1 MTGPAAVPGVL
12 EKYRGLKAR
21 VRYYGADGRRLQPAD
36 LHAELRAG
44 DAAGRRA
51 AWEKLC
57 GAWKPFEAEGAD
69 LLGEACRE
77 KLPACALELYN
88 VQPGPLLAPALAAR
102 PRLHAALEE
111 KAALVGA
118 NGFRFCDMWARL
130 PAAAGSEVAFEDGI
144 KELAALCDHV
154 FAGGGDFV
162 RAMQADGRIFFG
174 EGNPHCTVPP
184 GGGPVRVCLPES
196 FRKLRPEDLPGVA
209 HELGHALHCDLTA
222 RLSPEKSYSMIFAEF
237 FSQLLEELC
246 WRRLLAAAA
255 PELRRQLALGRLE
268 TETFDFLL
276 MPMVLKLEEDATQR
290 AKRGALTRERIEELE
305 DDACREWF
313 GTPSNGARFWLRTER
328 LYNPELAF
336 DSFVYISGRAL
347 SLAAADRAARA
358 GRLEKPELEAL
369 VLDTI
374 TLDLKSW
381 LQTHTP

>member
-1 MTGPAAVPGVL
+1 M
-12 EKYRGLKAR
+12 EKKIIDRYRDLKAR
-21 VRYYGADGRRLQPAD
+21 VRYYDGDGRRLQPAD
-36 LHAELRAG
+36 LHAALRAG
-44 DAAGRRA
+44 DAAGRRE

-69 LLGEACRE
+69 LLNAACRE
-77 KLPACALELYN
+77 KIPACALELYN

-102 PRLHAALEE
+102 PRLRAALEE

-130 PAAAGSEVAFEDGI
+130 PAAAGSETSFEDGL
-144 KELAALCDHV
+144 KDLAALCDHA

-162 RAMQADGRIFFG
+162 RGMLDDGRLTFG

-184 GGGPVRVCLPES
+184 GGGPVKVVLPES

-222 RLSPEKSYSMIFAEF
+222 RLAPGKSYAMIFAEF

-255 PELRRQLALGRLE
+255 PELKRQLALGRLE

-276 MPMVLKLEEDATQR
+276 MPMALKLEEDVTQR
-290 AKRGALTRERIEELE
+290 AKRGALARERIEELE

-328 LYNPELAF
+328 LFNPELAF

-347 SLAAADRAARA
+347 SLAAADRVARA
-358 GRLEKPELEAL
+358 GRLERPALDAL
-369 VLDTI
+369 VQDTI
-374 TLDLKSW
+374 DLDLKAW
-381 LQTHTP
+381 LQKY

>member
-1 MTGPAAVPGVL
+1 MD
-12 EKYRGLKAR
+12 KKIIDRYRDLKGR
-21 VRYYGADGRRLQPAD
+21 VRYYADDGRRLQPAD
-36 LHAELRAG
+36 LHAALRAG
-44 DAAGRRA
+44 DAAGRKA

-57 GAWKPFEAEGAD
+57 GAWKNFEAEGAD
-69 LLGEACRE
+69 LLNEACRA

-102 PRLHAALEE
+102 PRLRAALEE

-130 PAAAGSEVAFEDGI
+130 PAADGSELPFEDGI

-162 RAMQADGRIFFG
+162 RAMRDDGRLTFG

-184 GGGPVRVCLPES
+184 GGGPVRVVLPES

-222 RLSPEKSYSMIFAEF
+222 RLSPGKSYGMIFAEF

-246 WRRLLAAAA
+246 WRRLLAAAS
-255 PELRRQLALGRLE
+255 PELKRQLELGRLE

-276 MPMVLKLEEDATQR
+276 MPMVLKLEEDVTQR
-290 AKRGALTRERIEELE
+290 AKRGPVTRERIEELQ
-305 DDACREWF
+305 DDAAREWF
-313 GTPSNGARFWLRTER
+313 GVPARDARFWLRTER
-328 LYNPELAF
+328 LFNPELAF

-347 SLAAADRAARA
+347 SLAAADRVGRA
-358 GRLEKPELEAL
+358 GRLEKPALEAM
-369 VLDTI
+369 VQDTVD
-374 TLDLKSW
+374 LDLKGW
-381 LQTHTP
+381 LQKHIP

>member
-1 MTGPAAVPGVL
+1 MTGPAAAPGVL

-36 LHAELRAG
+36 LHAQLRAG

-57 GAWKPFEAEGAD
+57 GSWKSFEAEGFD
-69 LLGEACRE
+69 LFNEACRA
-77 KLPACALELYN
+77 KIPSCALELYN

-130 PAAAGSEVAFEDGI
+130 PAAAGSEAAFEDGI

-162 RAMQADGRIFFG
+162 RAMQADGRLTFG

-184 GGGPVRVCLPES
+184 GGGPVRVVLPES
-196 FRKLRPEDLPGVA
+196 YRRLRPEDLPAVA

-290 AKRGALTRERIEELE
+290 ARRGALTRERVEELE

-328 LYNPELAF
+328 LFNPELAF

-358 GRLEKPELEAL
+358 GRLEKPALETL
-369 VLDTI
+369 VMDTVG
-374 TLDLKSW
+374 LDLKAW
-381 LQTHTP
+381 LQKYP